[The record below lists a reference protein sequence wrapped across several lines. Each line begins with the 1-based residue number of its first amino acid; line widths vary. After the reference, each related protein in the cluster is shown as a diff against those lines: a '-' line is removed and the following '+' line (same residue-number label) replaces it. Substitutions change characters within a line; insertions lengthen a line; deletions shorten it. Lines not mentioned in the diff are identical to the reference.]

1 MPSFSPG
8 FTAAPQGSTAVFA
21 CSFSRRVRPHGEQTR
36 SRAVTETQAAEFG
49 WFVRV
54 LRWES
59 DAHTHLQ
66 LFYFS
71 HVHPLKVQTDAFFFF
86 FCHCLLCRPPHPAPQ
101 PHLLFLSQKRLSS
114 CSPTECLRACEDDER
129 ATVVLVFR
137 KDVNTLNLGMV
148 ADCAATKD

>member
-8 FTAAPQGSTAVFA
+8 FTVAPQGSTAVFA

-36 SRAVTETQAAEFG
+36 SRAVTETQAAEFC

-59 DAHTHLQ
+59 DAHTPLQ

-71 HVHPLKVQTDAFFFF
+71 HVHPLKVPTDAFFFLS
-86 FCHCLLCRPPHPAPQ
+86 LLALSTPP
-101 PHLLFLSQKRLSS
+101 
-114 CSPTECLRACEDDER
+114 PTTPTPPPLPESEKAELMLTHRVS
-129 ATVVLVFR
+129 TGL
-137 KDVNTLNLGMV
+137 
-148 ADCAATKD
+148 